1 MSCCAFLEKQARLGF
16 LTTRRSKRWTK
27 EEGANR
33 EDSIRKAPRSYLSS
47 QIPRPTQHPPPQ
59 CNQPFP
65 PQGPHRAR
73 SSTATRTTRKPGHT
87 GRRIASPLPSACL
100 VQQQHLSLS
109 PSLSKRHDAADSH
122 VPSQYTPRETISLS
136 VCAQAPTLPR
146 LFPIPQ
152 IRRWLGRR
160 KVISPSHAQQEEAPR
175 PPPPPTEATWR

>member
-1 MSCCAFLEKQARLGF
+1 MSCRAFLEKQARLGF
-16 LTTRRSKRWTK
+16 LTTRRFKRWTK

-65 PQGPHRAR
+65 PQGPRRAR

-122 VPSQYTPRETISLS
+122 VPSQYAPRETISLS
-136 VCAQAPTLPR
+136 VCAQAPTGPAQI
-146 LFPIPQ
+146 IPDTVDSTLAWQ
-152 IRRWLGRR
+152 TQGYIA
-160 KVISPSHAQQEEAPR
+160 ISR
-175 PPPPPTEATWR
+175 PTGGGSSPPPPTEATWR